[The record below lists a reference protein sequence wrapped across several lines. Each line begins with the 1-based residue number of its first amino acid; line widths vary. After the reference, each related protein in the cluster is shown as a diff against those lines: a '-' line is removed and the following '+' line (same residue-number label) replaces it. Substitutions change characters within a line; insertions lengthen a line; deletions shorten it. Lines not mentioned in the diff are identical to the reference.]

1 MVISLVIIFI
11 TSLLL
16 SFFEERLNERDK
28 LSLYCLIGFALIL
41 TAGLREPG
49 STPDSEGYEMMLN
62 GITNEILEEA
72 TEPSFSLICSI
83 LNSLSLGA
91 NALFLTYAFIS
102 VPIHLFA
109 FWKLSEK
116 RFLILTIYISYY
128 FMMHEMVQIRAG
140 VAAGLFLLAI
150 YYYVEQKKKS
160 ALGCILIGIFFHYS
174 ATAGLVLFL
183 LKDKLPQWQKITL
196 YLLIPIGLI
205 AYFTQLDLSTL
216 IPEEL
221 GGEKLVLYRK
231 LKDQGIEEELSG
243 WPLERNIL
251 IWMNIILFYAS
262 IFYSEFLVKHCKYVL
277 IAIKIQAVGFC
288 FLFFM
293 HGVSSVLGN
302 RMNDFFSIANI
313 ILWTA
318 CVYAFHPRHIGL
330 IINNLISSLRFV
342 TSMLGYALSLLYM

>member
-174 ATAGLVLFL
+174 ATLGLLLFL
-183 LKDKLPQWQKITL
+183 MKNKISVWQTYVL
-196 YLLIPIGLI
+196 YLIVPIGLI
-205 AYFTQLDLSTL
+205 AYFINFDISYLV
-216 IPEEL
+216 PEEL
-221 GGEKLVLYRK
+221 GGPKLVAYRN
-231 LKDQGIEEELSG
+231 LKDMGIEEVQSG
-243 WPLERNIL
+243 IRFEGNPI
-251 IWMNIILFYAS
+251 IWINIILYYAS
-262 IFYSEFLVKHCKYVL
+262 IYYKEFLTKYCKYVP
-277 IAIKIQAVGFC
+277 IAIKVQAFAFC
-288 FLFFM
+288 CLFFIKGFSM
-293 HGVSSVLGN
+293 VVGN
-302 RMNDFFSIANI
+302 RFNDYFSISSI

-318 CVYAFHPRHIGL
+318 SVYAFQPQIISK
-330 IINNLISSLRFV
+330 IINNTISTARFV
-342 TSMLGYALSLLYM
+342 ASILIYALSLLSM

>member
-174 ATAGLVLFL
+174 ATLGLLLFL
-183 LKDKLPQWQKITL
+183 MKDKISVWQTYVL
-196 YLLIPIGLI
+196 YLIVPIGLI
-205 AYFTQLDLSTL
+205 AYFINLA
-216 IPEEL
+216 
-221 GGEKLVLYRK
+221 YRN
-231 LKDQGIEEELSG
+231 LKDMGIEEVQSG
-243 WPLERNIL
+243 IRFEGNPI
-251 IWMNIILFYAS
+251 IWINIILYYAS
-262 IFYSEFLVKHCKYVL
+262 IYYKEFLTKYCKYVP
-277 IAIKIQAVGFC
+277 IAIKVQAFAFC
-288 FLFFM
+288 CLFFIKGFSM
-293 HGVSSVLGN
+293 VVGN
-302 RMNDFFSIANI
+302 RFNDYFSISSI

-318 CVYAFHPRHIGL
+318 SVYAFQPQIISK
-330 IINNLISSLRFV
+330 IINNTISTARFV
-342 TSMLGYALSLLYM
+342 ASILIYALSLLSM